1 MSSRSLRRGLLICDE
16 LQHPT
21 GACMCQHTTRQ
32 MNVHRHLLWPPQPLS
47 IHTHT
52 HTHTHSLPITPQEN
66 RLYPEVLNSPRTI
79 TLRRSRQLLGCHTA
93 SQTVVGLL
101 KDPSPIHRHQDS
113 DCTDSGAGCKQSVT
127 ESDIWFWLM
136 IVIHPTGRDFV
147 RLIHFNELCSR
158 MTLNA

>member
-1 MSSRSLRRGLLICDE
+1 MSSRSLLVCDE
-16 LQHPT
+16 LPHPT
-21 GACMCQHTTRQ
+21 GACMCQHTTQ
-32 MNVHRHLLWPPQPLS
+32 QINVHAISCDPHNPS
-47 IHTHT
+47 ASTHT
-52 HTHTHSLPITPQEN
+52 HTPNSLPITPQEN

-93 SQTVVGLL
+93 SQTMVGLL
-101 KDPSPIHRHQDS
+101 KDPSPIQQHQDS

-127 ESDIWFWLM
+127 QSDIWFWLM

-147 RLIHFNELCSR
+147 RLIHFNELCGR